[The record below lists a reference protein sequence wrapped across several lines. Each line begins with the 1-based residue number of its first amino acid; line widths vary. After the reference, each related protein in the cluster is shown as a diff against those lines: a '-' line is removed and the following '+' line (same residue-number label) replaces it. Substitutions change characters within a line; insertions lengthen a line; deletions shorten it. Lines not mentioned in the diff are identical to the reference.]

1 MRHSELRDISRK
13 NLISIR
19 GKEMIKFFML
29 LVYKMKLNILRIS
42 RNSLFLGFV
51 LLAFLGVGYPQAEKV
66 QLTYDHY
73 HSYDEM
79 KEILQKLEKAYPE
92 LIKVRSIGKS
102 FEGRNL
108 MMAEVTNYRTGSG
121 DKKTGFYI
129 DGNIHAGEVTGAETA
144 LHTLWCLVSRYGSDK
159 IVTDLLDHLVFYI
172 LPKVNP
178 DGSEFYLHN
187 TEWIRGNIRP
197 FDDDRDGRMDEDPA
211 NDLNKDGKIAQMRVS
226 DPTGG
231 WKIDPKEHRNMVKR
245 EPWEREGQ
253 FFKIY
258 SEGIDDDDDGNF
270 NEDGTGGLDLNR
282 NFPALWN
289 PEFIQHGAGP
299 WPISEPE
306 TKAMVKF
313 ILEHPN
319 IGVIINYHTAGRL
332 LYIPTG
338 ENPRQIKSNKE
349 DKEIFELI
357 GSKYTN
363 IVGGPVKP
371 AGYRLSGMFIVWGYQ
386 HTGAIALLPE
396 LWQMGKDYN
405 NDGQIDSY
413 EKLRWNDEVLDR
425 KGFTEWSP
433 FNHPQLGPVE
443 IGGWREKFVRQ
454 NPPAG
459 PFLKEICDQHY
470 RWTIYIAKLLPRLE
484 IVCLESKKL
493 SEEFFKITGIV
504 RNSGYFPTNITHQA
518 VIARAVAPVLAEL
531 KLPKGAEILMGKEIT
546 NLGQIAGNF
555 TDRIVEWL
563 ILSPN
568 SGEVC
573 LKVISTRAGT
583 SVRKIQLR

>member
-1 MRHSELRDISRK
+1 
-13 NLISIR
+13 
-19 GKEMIKFFML
+19 
-29 LVYKMKLNILRIS
+29 
-42 RNSLFLGFV
+42 
-51 LLAFLGVGYPQAEKV
+51 
-66 QLTYDHY
+66 
-73 HSYDEM
+73 
-79 KEILQKLEKAYPE
+79 
-92 LIKVRSIGKS
+92 
-102 FEGRNL
+102 
-108 MMAEVTNYRTGSG
+108 MMAEITNYSTGSG

-159 IVTDLLDHLVFYI
+159 IVTDLLDNLVFYI

-187 TEWIRGNIRP
+187 AEWIRGNIRP
-197 FDDDRDGRMDEDPA
+197 FDDDGDRRMDEDPA
-211 NDLNKDGKIAQMRVS
+211 NDLDKDGKINQMRVS

-231 WKIDPKEHRNMVKR
+231 WKIDPKDPRNMVKR

-306 TKAMVKF
+306 TKAVVKF

-338 ENPRQIKSNKE
+338 ENPRQKKSNKE

-357 GSKYTN
+357 GSKYTD
-363 IVGGPVKP
+363 IVGGPVKL

-413 EKLRWNDEVLDR
+413 EKLKWNDEVLDR
-425 KGFTEWSP
+425 KGFAEWTP

-454 NPPAG
+454 NPPPG

-493 SEEFFKITGIV
+493 SGELFKITAIV

-518 VIARAVAPVLAEL
+518 VIARAVAPVLAKL
-531 KLPKGAEILMGKEIT
+531 KLPKGAEILMGKEVT

-583 SVRKIQLR
+583 PVRKIQLR

>member
-1 MRHSELRDISRK
+1 MRHSELKNIS
-13 NLISIR
+13 R

-29 LVYKMKLNILRIS
+29 LVCKMKLNILRIS
-42 RNSLFLGFV
+42 QNSLFLGFV
-51 LLAFLGVGYPQAEKV
+51 LLVFLGVGYPQAEKV

-73 HSYDEM
+73 HSNDEIR
-79 KEILQKLEKAYPE
+79 EILQKLEKVYPE
-92 LIKVRSIGKS
+92 LIKVRPIGKS

-108 MMAEVTNYRTGSG
+108 MMAEITNYSTGSG

-144 LHTLWCLVSRYGSDK
+144 LHTLWYLVSRYGSDK

-187 TEWIRGNIRP
+187 AEWIRGNIQP
-197 FDDDRDGRMDEDPA
+197 FDDDGDGRMDEDPA
-211 NDLNKDGKIAQMRVS
+211 NDLDKDGKINQMRVS

-231 WKIDPKEHRNMVKR
+231 WKIDPKDPRNMIKR

-258 SEGIDDDDDGNF
+258 SEGIDDDNDGNF

-306 TKAMVKF
+306 TTAVVKF
-313 ILEHPN
+313 ILGHPN

-338 ENPRQIKSNKE
+338 ENPRQKKSNKE

-357 GSKYTN
+357 GSKYTD
-363 IVGGPVKP
+363 IVGGPVKL

-425 KGFTEWSP
+425 KGFAEWTP

-443 IGGWREKFVRQ
+443 IGGW
-454 NPPAG
+454 
-459 PFLKEICDQHY
+459 L
-470 RWTIYIAKLLPRLE
+470 
-484 IVCLESKKL
+484 VCLESKKL
-493 SEEFFKITGIV
+493 SEELFKITAIV

-518 VIARAVAPVLAEL
+518 VIACAVAPVLAKL
-531 KLPKGAEILMGKEIT
+531 KLPKGAEILMGKEVT

-555 TDRIVEWL
+555 ADRIVEWL

-583 SVRKIQLR
+583 PVRKIQLR

>member
-1 MRHSELRDISRK
+1 
-13 NLISIR
+13 
-19 GKEMIKFFML
+19 ML
-29 LVYKMKLNILRIS
+29 LACKMKRRILRIS
-42 RNSLFLGFV
+42 RNSLFLGLV
-51 LLAFLGVGYPQAEKV
+51 LLAFLGVGYPQPEKV

-79 KEILQKLEKAYPE
+79 REILQKLEKAYPE
-92 LIKVRSIGKS
+92 LIKVRQIGQS

-129 DGNIHAGEVTGAETA
+129 DGNIHAGEVTGTETA

-187 TEWIRGNIRP
+187 AEWIRGNIRP
-197 FDDDRDGRMDEDPA
+197 FDDDGDGRMDEDPA
-211 NDLNKDGKIAQMRVS
+211 NDLDKDGEITQMRVS
-226 DPTGG
+226 DPTGS
-231 WKIDPKEHRNMVKR
+231 WKIDPKDPRNMVKR

-258 SEGIDDDDDGNF
+258 SEGIDDDNDGNF

-289 PEFIQHGAGP
+289 PEFIQKAAGP
-299 WPISEPE
+299 YPISEPE
-306 TKAMVKF
+306 TKAVVKF

-338 ENPRQIKSNKE
+338 ENPRQKKSNKE
-349 DKEIFELI
+349 DKEIFELL
-357 GSKYTN
+357 GSKYTD
-363 IVGGPVKP
+363 IVGGPVKL

-396 LWQMGKDYN
+396 LWRMGKDYN

-413 EKLRWNDEVLDR
+413 EKLRWNDEVLDK
-425 KGFTEWSP
+425 KGFVEWTP
-433 FNHPQLGPVE
+433 FNHSQLGPVE
-443 IGGWREKFVRQ
+443 IGGWREKFVSQ
-454 NPPAG
+454 NPPPG

-484 IVCLESKKL
+484 IVRLESNKL
-493 SEEFFKITGIV
+493 SEKLFKITGIV
-504 RNSGYFPTNITHQA
+504 RNAGYLPTNVTHQA
-518 VIARAVAPVLAEL
+518 LIAQAVEPVLAKL
-531 KLPKGAEILMGKEIT
+531 KLPKGAEILIGKQVT
-546 NLGQIAGNF
+546 NLGQIAGNSV
-555 TDRIVEWL
+555 DRIVEWL
-563 ILSPN
+563 ILSPS

-573 LKVISTRAGT
+573 LEVISTRAGT
-583 SVRKIQLR
+583 SVRKIRLR